1 MVHID
6 VQRSRGPGVRAPDPA
21 RRRRLRH
28 GISVRTRPHAA
39 TCKLHAL
46 MHATQSCLA
55 LVLTRARSLQHSVD
69 TVTSFVPTS
78 LGFGR
83 LTMTSGWTGGTG
95 FTVLVFG
102 PLGSPHTIHREHSAA
117 APGAPGGHYTPPS
130 NARAPRV
137 GALQLERW
145 DEPGRPGMGRVCV
158 SQDAARAGASL
169 RPVRVAR
176 ASRRTGNRVGA
187 SQQSVFR
194 VG

>member
-1 MVHID
+1 MPL
-6 VQRSRGPGVRAPDPA
+6 SRV
-21 RRRRLRH
+21 
-28 GISVRTRPHAA
+28 SSRTH
-39 TCKLHAL
+39 
-46 MHATQSCLA
+46 
-55 LVLTRARSLQHSVD
+55 TRARSLQHSVD

-117 APGAPGGHYTPPS
+117 APGAPGGHTPPS

-158 SQDAARAGASL
+158 SQHAQVRPSGSHLNTSNTLNSSRPWVFELEYFHNLGIRARILS
-169 RPVRVAR
+169 
-176 ASRRTGNRVGA
+176 
-187 SQQSVFR
+187 
-194 VG
+194 